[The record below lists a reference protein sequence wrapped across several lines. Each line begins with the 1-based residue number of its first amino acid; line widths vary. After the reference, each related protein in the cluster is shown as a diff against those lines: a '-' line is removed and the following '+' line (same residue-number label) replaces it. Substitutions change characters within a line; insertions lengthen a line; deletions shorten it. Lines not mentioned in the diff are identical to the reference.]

1 MLFFGIDH
9 LIHSHIDG
17 KMMEY
22 IMVNC
27 YWLVISN
34 MKFIFHNIW
43 DNPSQLTF
51 IFFGGIETTNQ
62 HDFQHV
68 VNIEKTIAICH
79 GITDTGS
86 IYFWESNVVN
96 PIMMPGTVAYHPKWW
111 YQDSTVYTPR
121 KKYCNCGNKC
131 FFFCCSLFSG
141 CTDLMW
147 TQHCCVYQ

>member
-1 MLFFGIDH
+1 
-9 LIHSHIDG
+9 
-17 KMMEY
+17 
-22 IMVNC
+22 
-27 YWLVISN
+27 
-34 MKFIFHNIW
+34 
-43 DNPSQLTF
+43 
-51 IFFGGIETTNQ
+51 
-62 HDFQHV
+62 
-68 VNIEKTIAICH
+68 
-79 GITDTGS
+79 
-86 IYFWESNVVN
+86 VVN